1 MAFYRFYSLN
11 LKSPRP
17 LWHVAS
23 AIGSTGSEPDIE
35 LFFCQAGDASADWE
49 KLPWSVV
56 REQAGPGWRLS
67 LATAPE
73 TSAAVL
79 RLSSQRQTD
88 EMNVYFG
95 RQGSQITMHWHIQG
109 EESEHFWRDLS
120 GWLLGSVLGCA
131 MTLRGLP
138 TLHGSVVAVNGQA
151 IGLLGV
157 SGAGKSTLAAA
168 FVAAGHAMVADDHL
182 VVGQDAG
189 GYCALPGPPRLRLWL
204 ASLPVLE
211 SEPATLPFSAD
222 ADGKYFVEPAT
233 NAYCSQALP
242 LAAIYILMP
251 RDAARTQ
258 IACAALSPTAAL
270 YALMN
275 QRFSTAPL
283 FPSYTATSFAKLA
296 DLAQHV
302 PVRLLYRPQGL
313 ETLPAVV
320 HAIQEDALAH
330 VR

>member
-1 MAFYRFYSLN
+1 MTFYRYYSIC

-17 LWHVAS
+17 LWHVAP
-23 AIGSTGSEPDIE
+23 AVESTMGEPDIE
-35 LFFCQAGDASADWE
+35 LFFAQADEPPPPWE

-73 TSAAVL
+73 TEAGAL
-79 RLSSQRQTD
+79 RLSTQRQHD
-88 EMNVYFG
+88 ETTVYFG
-95 RQGSQITMHWHIQG
+95 RNASAISVRWRFDG
-109 EESEHFWRDLS
+109 EDCERFWMELS
-120 GWLLGSVLGCA
+120 GWLLGSVLGYA
-131 MTLRGLP
+131 MALRGLP

-168 FVAAGHAMVADDHL
+168 FVAAGHAMLADDHL

-189 GYCALPGPPRLRLWL
+189 GCSALPGPPRLRLWP
-204 ASLPVLE
+204 ASLPVIE
-211 SEPATLPFSAD
+211 AEPATLPFSAD
-222 ADGKYFVEPAT
+222 ADGKHFVEPAS
-233 NAYCSQALP
+233 NAYCAQALP

-251 RDAARTQ
+251 RDAGRTQ
-258 IACAALSPTAAL
+258 AACETLSPAAALN
-270 YALMN
+270 ALMN

-283 FPSYTATSFAKLA
+283 FPSYTATSFAKLS
-296 DLAQHV
+296 DLAQRI

-320 HAIQEDALAH
+320 RTIQEDALANAH
-330 VR
+330 